1 MFRRTVRLDATG
13 SRSLLRRRMAT
24 GIPKD
29 LTRLPVAL
37 NRQGLSVLEGVRA
50 ALSVAVIIAL
60 DQIFDWVPLRE
71 AALAAMLTCICDP
84 GGPIRRRVPV
94 LLTFAFLGAMLTSGL
109 GLVRGFGLPVALPI
123 GVLCLFCA
131 SFARI
136 YGAAPQ
142 LVGGLSSTVIVLA
155 LDRPLPSVEE
165 AGVLAAAFAA
175 GALWATLLTLAL
187 WPMHP
192 FLPARRAL
200 AETYRT
206 LAVLT
211 GDLRGLL
218 HSESADAA
226 AWEQHARAHRRA
238 VREAIEAAR
247 VLVVDTLRARGA
259 AGARVTQSLIRL
271 ETADQIFAAMIALG
285 ELLEHA
291 TPAEHD
297 TADRLLRR
305 LRPLLI
311 VLGQIILTDDPTA
324 HQRIARSIDAMTA
337 EIAAL
342 PADDPLRTLAN
353 RIVERLRIAHTLAVP
368 ANFMPGVDAAGKPP
382 ALRQRLLQPL
392 QISLTWRSPAL
403 RHALRA
409 AIAAAPALAFTM
421 VWFTPY
427 DHWLTITIVATM
439 QPYFALTYARAVE
452 RVLGTAL
459 GGVVAA
465 LVGLLCT
472 SKLSVAV
479 AMFPLAVIA
488 FTVRSVSLG
497 LFMMALT
504 PLVVLL
510 VETGEPDTSE
520 WVIAGARALL
530 TTIGGLLAV
539 AATFLLWPSREP
551 ARVAG
556 EARAA
561 VAAHGRYAAAVFA
574 NLLGHADAAAVDRA
588 RREAGLANNTLE
600 VTINRALLEP
610 GSSEGKQLEAALVID
625 AALRR
630 CAGRLSAT
638 QLDPAFSQAMPAE
651 ALREWG
657 DWITDGLAAVAA
669 GQSAMA
675 PRPQVAAN
683 DAILRLARQVDL
695 MAGTVERLEVP

>member
-1 MFRRTVRLDATG
+1 
-13 SRSLLRRRMAT
+13 
-24 GIPKD
+24 
-29 LTRLPVAL
+29 
-37 NRQGLSVLEGVRA
+37 
-50 ALSVAVIIAL
+50 
-60 DQIFDWVPLRE
+60 
-71 AALAAMLTCICDP
+71 
-84 GGPIRRRVPV
+84 
-94 LLTFAFLGAMLTSGL
+94 
-109 GLVRGFGLPVALPI
+109 
-123 GVLCLFCA
+123 
-131 SFARI
+131 
-136 YGAAPQ
+136 
-142 LVGGLSSTVIVLA
+142 
-155 LDRPLPSVEE
+155 
-165 AGVLAAAFAA
+165 
-175 GALWATLLTLAL
+175 
-187 WPMHP
+187 MHP

-200 AETYRT
+200 AETYRK
-206 LAVLT
+206 LGVLT

-218 HSESADAA
+218 HSEAADAA

-238 VREAIEAAR
+238 VREAIESAR
-247 VLVVDTLRARGA
+247 ILIMDTLRARGA

-305 LRPLLI
+305 LRPLLV

-324 HQRIARSIDAMTA
+324 HQRIARSIDAMAA

-342 PADDPLRTLAN
+342 PADDPLRTLAG

-368 ANFMPGVDAAGKPP
+368 ANLLPGVDAAGKPQP
-382 ALRQRLLQPL
+382 LRRRLLQPL

-409 AIAAAPALAFTM
+409 AVAAAPALAFTM
-421 VWFTPY
+421 LWFTPY

-465 LVGLLCT
+465 LVGLVCT
-472 SKLSVAV
+472 TKLSVAA

-510 VETGEPDTSE
+510 VETGEPDASE
-520 WVIAGARALL
+520 WMIAAARALL
-530 TTIGGLLAV
+530 TTIGGLVAV

-551 ARVAG
+551 ARVAA
-556 EARAA
+556 EARGA
-561 VAAHGRYAAAVFA
+561 VAAHGRYAAAVFG
-574 NLLGHADAAAVDRA
+574 NLLGQTDAAAVDQA
-588 RREAGLANNTLE
+588 RRDAGLANNTLE
-600 VTINRALLEP
+600 VTLNRALLEP

-638 QLDPAFSQAMPAE
+638 HLDPAPSRDMPVE
-651 ALREWG
+651 ALRAWG
-657 DWITDGLAAVAA
+657 DWITNGLAAVAA
-669 GQSAMA
+669 GHSALA
-675 PRPQVAAN
+675 PRPQVTAS
-683 DAILRLARQVDL
+683 DAILRLARQVEL
-695 MAGTVERLEVP
+695 MAGAVERLEVL